1 MMLQTT
7 IDKALVIQS
16 ENLLVAA
23 MKASNIEALES
34 LLHDDLLFI
43 TPDGQAITKK
53 MDLDSHRSGTM
64 VVDKINPEIETINII
79 GDTAVITIAITA
91 KGSMMGE
98 PIEGKFRYIRV
109 WKLIGNTLK
118 VIAGSCTPI

>member
-1 MMLQTT
+1 MHQTT
-7 IDKALVIQS
+7 IDKELVIQS
-16 ENLLVAA
+16 ENLLIAA
-23 MKASNIEALES
+23 MKASNIEALGS

-43 TPDGQAITKK
+43 TPDGQAITKE

-64 VVDKINPEIETINII
+64 VVNEINPEIEIINII
-79 GDTAVITIAITA
+79 GDTAVITIAIAA
-91 KGSMMGE
+91 KGSMLGE